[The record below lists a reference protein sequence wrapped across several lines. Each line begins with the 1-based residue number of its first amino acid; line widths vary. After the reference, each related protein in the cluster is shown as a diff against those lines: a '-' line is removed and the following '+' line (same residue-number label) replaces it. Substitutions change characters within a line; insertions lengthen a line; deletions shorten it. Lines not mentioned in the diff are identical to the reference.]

1 MTSQNAGFQLQ
12 PQSQALHPPVLKAQ
26 PSAIPTPRVLAT
38 LTHNGLSDLLVLIK
52 SLQLDIICILAR
64 NTTET
69 TCQF

>member
-26 PSAIPTPRVLAT
+26 PSPIPTPRVLAT

-52 SLQLDIICILAR
+52 S
-64 NTTET
+64 
-69 TCQF
+69 